1 MPLATWLNGQA
12 GHKPIVAE
20 VLALVKLRL
29 TMQQSKAA
37 LVLYYMI
44 SPLKDNL
51 SLLKKEKP

>member
-1 MPLATWLNGQA
+1 MRFEAKVGHGPIAAAVLTLA
-12 GHKPIVAE
+12 E
-20 VLALVKLRL
+20 LRI